1 MTGYSVSLATLFSMR
16 LLIKKDKKILSLPRK
31 RILRRESIDT
41 SKIISRVT
49 ELNLRLR
56 YSARASTSEKKIS
69 CLPTQKVEFIKSG
82 WRGAKPSEISSKI
95 WNLNRK
101 IWFVVVIGADDEYG
115 KPIWINLIS
124 DFWKRFRKYFSK
136 MSGLDLVVKVLAMKM
151 VN

>member
-82 WRGAKPSEISSKI
+82 WGGAKPSEISSKI

-101 IWFVVVIGADDEYG
+101 IWFVVLIGADDEYG
-115 KPIWINLIS
+115 KPIWIYLKNL
-124 DFWKRFRKYFSK
+124 KNERRFGCENAFHENCEFKIK
-136 MSGLDLVVKVLAMKM
+136 MKSILAT
-151 VN
+151 